1 MQEAISLYQLN
12 QYIKQVIAVNFDE
25 AIWIR
30 CELAS
35 VRFNKGHVYLELV
48 ENNPMNTQVI
58 AQLSAVIWAGD
69 YLRISGK
76 MEGQI
81 IQLLKQG
88 AEVQLL
94 VELQFHERYGF
105 KLNIRDID
113 LYFALGKLEIQR
125 REIMLRLQQEELID
139 KNKKIN
145 IPLVPQKIAVIS
157 SSTAAGYADFMAH
170 IENNVFKYDIQ
181 ATLFPASMQGDKAA
195 SDIIRQLSKI
205 DIAKYDCVVIIRG
218 GGSKLDLADFDSYE
232 LGKHIAEFKLP
243 VLTGIGHEIDVSIAD
258 LVANRSFKT
267 PTAVADFL
275 LTNMRN
281 FDLMLKEYH
290 SAIYQISHEIVSQAE
305 NNLTQQLIDLNWKI
319 RHFSTSSL
327 EKLANIEFQLKVV
340 VRKRLDSAFD
350 KLNHQLKSLD
360 HLDYQQ
366 VLKRGY
372 TITSDSN
379 GNAIKFSRSMKVGQ
393 NMITWFQDGK
403 INSKIEN
410 IIPNG

>member
-58 AQLSAVIWAGD
+58 AQSSAVIWAGD

-81 IQLLKQG
+81 TQILKQG
-88 AEVQLL
+88 SEVQLL

-105 KLNIRDID
+105 KLNVRDID

-125 REIMLRLQQEELID
+125 REIMLRLQQEELLD
-139 KNKKIN
+139 RNKKIPL
-145 IPLVPQKIAVIS
+145 PLVPQRIAVIS

-170 IENNVFKYDIQ
+170 IENNAFNYSIQ
-181 ATLFPASMQGDKAA
+181 ATLYQATMQGDKVAA
-195 SDIIRQLSKI
+195 DIIHQLNKI
-205 DIAKYDCVVIIRG
+205 DIRNYDCVVIIRG

-232 LGKHIAEFKLP
+232 LGKYIAEYQLP
-243 VLTGIGHEIDVSIAD
+243 ILTGIGHEIDVSIAD
-258 LVANRSFKT
+258 LVSHRAFKT
-267 PTAVADFL
+267 PTAVADFI
-275 LTNMRN
+275 LTTMRN
-281 FDLMLKEYH
+281 FDLMLKEYY
-290 SAIYQISHEIVSQAE
+290 SGLYQISHDTLNHAE
-305 NNLTQQLIDLNWKI
+305 NTLNQQLTDLNWKV
-319 RHFSTSSL
+319 RHLSTSSL
-327 EKLANIEFQLKVV
+327 EKLAYFEFQFKVV
-340 VRKRLDSAFD
+340 IRKRLDSAFE

-360 HLDYQQ
+360 LLDFQQ
-366 VLKRGY
+366 VLKRGF

-379 GNAIKFSRSMKVGQ
+379 GSAIKFSKSMKVGQ
-393 NMITWFQDGK
+393 LMTTWFQDGK

-410 IIPNG
+410 ITPNG